1 MTNNPDALILTILGN
16 CEYSHPSL
24 PFSALCKEFL
34 LPFNI
39 WSYSKVEFRH
49 QYRLVVLSSSALLL
63 AQKNNHVHG
72 NFFRVQF
79 VPFSFHGFYIID
91 VNSYK
96 PLAHVID
103 DVFIIFNRS
112 CVRYW
117 WIMLVLKSSS

>member
-24 PFSALCKEFL
+24 PFRYHTLCKEFL

-63 AQKNNHVHG
+63 AKKNHVHV
-72 NFFRVQF
+72 NFFGVHF
-79 VPFSFHGFYIID
+79 VPFSFHGFI
-91 VNSYK
+91 
-96 PLAHVID
+96 LL
-103 DVFIIFNRS
+103 
-112 CVRYW
+112 
-117 WIMLVLKSSS
+117 MLTLTNLWLM